1 VTESMIRDRNTR
13 LGLRLFLLYALFYL
27 AFVLVN
33 AFAPAWGEWKVIAGL
48 NLAVTWG
55 FALIVFAFVLALIY
69 GVLCGRGVGNSPSD
83 SPTAA
88 QPDTRKRS

>member
-13 LGLRLFLLYALFYL
+13 LGLRLFVLYGLFYL

-33 AFAPAWGEWKVIAGL
+33 AFAPTWGEWKVVAGL

-69 GVLCGRGVGNSPSD
+69 GVLCSRGAGNIRSD
-83 SPTAA
+83 K
-88 QPDTRKRS
+88 QPVTRERS